1 MAVEST
7 SVHQSSPTASSPE
20 HSNSVLLPDE
30 RIFKRQSPIY
40 SGEQAKSR
48 EQQELEE
55 GELEDDGGEV
65 ESPKAGEPLEKAG
78 GRGRERERH
87 GSGSEDDKTHRRKR
101 KRRKQREKDKRRAKK
116 RRKSKHKRHA
126 SSSDEHSEFSDES
139 DYSPGE
145 KGLRKYREYSPQYPP
160 QALQPHPGYP
170 PPPHGGPMP
179 KKGGYMKLEKP
190 GGYGG
195 YDEYEEEN
203 YEGGEEEEMGDEDYD
218 DFAKELNQY
227 RKAKEGTGGNRGRGG
242 KGRGKNQRGRV
253 GRGGGMRGRGG
264 RGGGNRGR
272 GRGKMGGE
280 NDDGDGMMYCEEMEY
295 GEEDFDHMGDEE
307 FDSYSKE
314 LNHYRRNKDGPNR
327 GRGAKGGRGRGRG
340 GKGGRGMNRGR
351 GRNNRGRGR
360 GGEQPATGRTSRGRS
375 HPLPVSLQD
384 CGPRRNDQDKSHQ
397 QVSDKKGKV
406 ICKYYIEGRCT
417 WGEHCNF
424 SHDIELPK
432 KKELCKFYI
441 TGFCARAEN
450 CPYMHDDF
458 PCKLFHTTG
467 SCVNGDEC
475 MFSHED
481 LSENT
486 QDLLNKMLAEDAEA
500 GAEDEKEVEELKKQ
514 GINPLPKPPPGVGL
528 LPTPPRPPPSD
539 PSSPGGGP
547 CDSPG
552 GSGPGSGPCLVP
564 GGPGGGPCP
573 GQAPPPGPPPPQ
585 PMPPPQPCPNNGQK
599 KIPSLFEIRVQP
611 TGQLAQKLGVRP
623 PGGPMEDVPGLP
635 HPGGRSWG
643 WAYFFSGP
651 RPPRMASRP
660 PRDHGAWPRNTS
672 RAPLH
677 DSPPGPMPHDMSMG
691 PPGMNQGP
699 PPMGPGPP
707 MMPFG
712 PADGPPLGMM
722 PPGPPPPYFEN
733 FYHPQQGMEMEQGGE
748 EEDDYGDYEEME
760 EGDGSMGFM
769 DQPPPDQGS
778 MMGLDPGAGQGQNQ
792 PAIPDFLPTAQRALF
807 MRIQQKQQQAEER
820 ARRLAE
826 GGGERDAE
834 GDTANWYSSEEEDGG
849 GSVTSILKTL
859 RQQTQGGKLPNQP
872 PPPHPTDPSPGG
884 LNNPRPATTNP
895 AAAATTAISASR
907 PADPRL
913 SRDPRLTRTG
923 ETSQGDPPAD
933 PRLARHAL
941 PTKPDPAPHHR
952 VPSGPADEE
961 EGERVL
967 RDKPVSIPSEALP
980 GQALRD
986 PRSQLQQFSHIK
998 KDIVLLKPNFSKSV
1012 LWSPED
1018 LIPLPVPKQDF
1029 LPLPP
1034 GIPPVTA
1041 VDPRLN
1047 RAQQQREHMAPPVP
1061 PPPPPP
1067 PSIPPAQQA
1076 QSEPASLPDF
1086 ELLSRI
1092 LKTVNAASGQTPLPQ
1107 VQPPPSAPATAPTA
1121 DKPVDPRIA
1130 RKTATDPRLQNQKPA
1145 LKAAGESLS
1154 GGLTATPAAAAAPGI
1169 VQMTQPVVPTIAP
1182 YDPRLLSAGGGGRG
1196 GAVAG
1201 LGSSTT
1207 GQSNVLSSIS
1217 LYDPRTQSTGGGVGS
1232 GTSVAKS
1239 DAANGNSSSEPK
1251 PGEAGKQGKPKEPL
1265 FVRKSALDQPETE
1278 KAAGSEPATDRYNS
1292 YNRPRPKPAAQTQS
1306 APPAAGIAG
1315 DGSTVT
1321 GVSNLESGQQPG
1333 VHNLPVSSV
1342 FGLKQAA
1349 KSGGT
1354 GSPFGGSSPAQ
1365 PADSAEQDAASL
1377 KEVFKGFDPTASPFC
1392 Q

>member
-1 MAVEST
+1 MAVESMN
-7 SVHQSSPTASSPE
+7 VHQSSPTTSNHE
-20 HSNSVLLPDE
+20 HSNNVLTDE
-30 RIFKRQSPIY
+30 
-40 SGEQAKSR
+40 SR
-48 EQQELEE
+48 EHQELEE

-65 ESPKAGEPLEKAG
+65 ESPKAGEPQEKTG

-87 GSGSEDDKTHRRKR
+87 GSGSEDDKSHRRKR
-101 KRRKQREKDKRRAKK
+101 KRRKEREKEKEKRRAKK

-160 QALQPHPGYP
+160 QALQPHPGYL

-179 KKGGYMKLEKP
+179 KKGSYMKLEKP

-195 YDEYEEEN
+195 YDKYEEEN
-203 YEGGEEEEMGDEDYD
+203 FEGGGGEEEMGDEDYD
-218 DFAKELNQY
+218 DFTKELNQY

-264 RGGGNRGR
+264 RGGGPRGR

-280 NDDGDGMMYCEEMEY
+280 NEDGDGMYCEEREF

-307 FDSYSKE
+307 FDDYSKE

-360 GGEQPATGRTSRGRS
+360 GGDCGGHEEENNGDMDMG
-375 HPLPVSLQD
+375 D

-450 CPYMHDDF
+450 CPYMHGDF

-475 MFSHED
+475 MFSHEN
-481 LSENT
+481 LSEDT
-486 QDLLNKMLAEDAEA
+486 QDLLNKLLAEDAEA

-552 GSGPGSGPCLVP
+552 GSGPGSAPCPVP

-573 GQAPPPGPPPPQ
+573 GLAPPPGPPPPQ
-585 PMPPPQPCPNNGQK
+585 PMPPPQPCLNNMQK

-623 PGGPMEDVPGLP
+623 PGGPQGPPPPGPPPPGPPPP
-635 HPGGRSWG
+635 HFQGPLGPPGHM
-643 WAYFFSGP
+643 GP
-651 RPPRMASRP
+651 GPPPGP
-660 PRDHGAWPRNTS
+660 PGMR
-672 RAPLH
+672 
-677 DSPPGPMPHDMSMG
+677 PPGPMPHDMSMG

-712 PADGPPLGMM
+712 PGDGPPQGMM

-733 FYHPQQGMEMEQGGE
+733 FENFYPPQQGMEMERGGE
-748 EEDDYGDYEEME
+748 QEDDYGDYEEME
-760 EGDGSMGFM
+760 QGDDSMGFM
-769 DQPPPDQGS
+769 DQPLPDQGS
-778 MMGLDPGAGQGQNQ
+778 MMGLDPGAGQGPNQ
-792 PAIPDFLPTAQRALF
+792 PGIPDFLPTAQRALF

-859 RQQTQGGKLPNQP
+859 RQQTQAGKLPNQP

-895 AAAATTAISASR
+895 AAATTAAATSR

-923 ETSQGDPPAD
+923 ETSQSDPPAD
-933 PRLARHAL
+933 PRLARHA
-941 PTKPDPAPHHR
+941 PPPKPDPAPHHR
-952 VPSGPADEE
+952 APSGPPDEE

-967 RDKPVSIPSEALP
+967 RDKPVPIPSEPVL
-980 GQALRD
+980 GQALKD

-998 KDIVLLKPNFSKSV
+998 KDIVLLKPSFSKSV

-1047 RAQQQREHMAPPVP
+1047 RAQQQREHTAPPVP
-1061 PPPPPP
+1061 PPPPPLPPP
-1067 PSIPPAQQA
+1067 PSIPPAQP
-1076 QSEPASLPDF
+1076 EPAALPDF

-1092 LKTVNAASGQTPLPQ
+1092 LKTVNAASGQAPLPQ
-1107 VQPPPSAPATAPTA
+1107 VQPPPSAPA
-1121 DKPVDPRIA
+1121 DKPVDPRMA
-1130 RKTATDPRLQNQKPA
+1130 RKHPADPRFQNQKPA
-1145 LKAAGESLS
+1145 VKTAGEASS
-1154 GGLTATPAAAAAPGI
+1154 AGSAATAVTAAAASPPVIAQP
-1169 VQMTQPVVPTIAP
+1169 TQPAASAIAP

-1196 GAVAG
+1196 GGGVG
-1201 LGSSTT
+1201 LGSAST
-1207 GQSNVLSSIS
+1207 GQSSVLSSIS
-1217 LYDPRTQSTGGGVGS
+1217 LYDPRTQSTGSGGGGGGGGVGS
-1232 GTSVAKS
+1232 GASTAKS
-1239 DAANGNSSSEPK
+1239 ESGNTANGNCSSDPK
-1251 PGEAGKQGKPKEPL
+1251 AGEAGKPVKLKEPL
-1265 FVRKSALDQPETE
+1265 FMRKSALDQPETE
-1278 KAAGSEPATDRYNS
+1278 KNAGSEQATDRYNS
-1292 YNRPRPKPAAQTQS
+1292 YNRPRPKPAAPPPS
-1306 APPAAGIAG
+1306 ATPAVGITS
-1315 DGSTVT
+1315 DGSAVT
-1321 GVSNLESGQQPG
+1321 GVSNPESGQQPG

>member
-1 MAVEST
+1 MAVESM
-7 SVHQSSPTASSPE
+7 SVHQSSPTTSNHE
-20 HSNSVLLPDE
+20 HINNVLTDE
-30 RIFKRQSPIY
+30 
-40 SGEQAKSR
+40 SR
-48 EQQELEE
+48 EDHELEE

-65 ESPKAGEPLEKAG
+65 ESPKAGEPQEKAG

-87 GSGSEDDKTHRRKR
+87 GSGSEDDKSHRRKR
-101 KRRKQREKDKRRAKK
+101 KRRKEREKEKRRAKK

-195 YDEYEEEN
+195 YDEYDEEN

-264 RGGGNRGR
+264 RGGGPRGR

-280 NDDGDGMMYCEEMEY
+280 NDDGDGMMFCEEMEY

-307 FDSYSKE
+307 FDGYSKE
-314 LNHYRRNKDGPNR
+314 MNHYRRNKDGPNR

-360 GGEQPATGRTSRGRS
+360 GGDCGAHEEENNGDMDMG
-375 HPLPVSLQD
+375 D

-450 CPYMHDDF
+450 CPYMHGDF

-475 MFSHED
+475 MFSHEN
-481 LSENT
+481 LSEDT

-552 GSGPGSGPCLVP
+552 GPVPGLAPCPVP
-564 GGPGGGPCP
+564 GGPGVGPCP
-573 GQAPPPGPPPPQ
+573 GQAPPPGLPPPQ
-585 PMPPPQPCPNNGQK
+585 PMPPPQPCPNNTQK

-623 PGGPMEDVPGLP
+623 PGGPPGPPPPGPPPPGPPPP
-635 HPGGRSWG
+635 HFQGPPGPPGHM
-643 WAYFFSGP
+643 GP
-651 RPPRMASRP
+651 GPPPGP
-660 PRDHGAWPRNTS
+660 PGMR
-672 RAPLH
+672 
-677 DSPPGPMPHDMSMG
+677 PPGPMPHDMSMG

-712 PADGPPLGMM
+712 PGDGPPIGMM

-748 EEDDYGDYEEME
+748 EEDDYEDYEEME
-760 EGDGSMGFM
+760 QGDGSMGFM

-778 MMGLDPGAGQGQNQ
+778 MMGLDPGAGQGQSQ
-792 PAIPDFLPTAQRALF
+792 PGIPDFMPTAQRALF

-872 PPPHPTDPSPGG
+872 PPPHPTDTSPGG
-884 LNNPRPATTNP
+884 LNNPRLGTTNP
-895 AAAATTAISASR
+895 AAAAAAATTAAATSR

-923 ETSQGDPPAD
+923 ETSQSDPPAD
-933 PRLARHAL
+933 PRLARHA
-941 PTKPDPAPHHR
+941 PPPKPDPAPHHR
-952 VPSGPADEE
+952 APSGPADEE

-967 RDKPVSIPSEALP
+967 RDKPVPIPSEPVL

-1047 RAQQQREHMAPPVP
+1047 RAQQQREHTAPPIPPP

-1067 PSIPPAQQA
+1067 PSIPPAQP
-1076 QSEPASLPDF
+1076 EPAALPDF

-1092 LKTVNAASGQTPLPQ
+1092 LKTVNAASGQAPLPQ
-1107 VQPPPSAPATAPTA
+1107 VQPPPSAPATLPAA

-1130 RKTATDPRLQNQKPA
+1130 RKIAADPRLQNQKPT
-1145 LKAAGESLS
+1145 LKAAAETLS
-1154 GGLTATPAAAAAPGI
+1154 AGPTATPAAASAAAPGI
-1169 VQMTQPVVPTIAP
+1169 VQLTQPAVPAIAP

-1196 GAVAG
+1196 GATAG

-1217 LYDPRTQSTGGGVGS
+1217 LYDPRTQSTGSGVGS
-1232 GTSVAKS
+1232 GASVAKS
-1239 DAANGNSSSEPK
+1239 DTANGNPSSEPK
-1251 PGEAGKQGKPKEPL
+1251 AGEAGKQGKPKEPL

-1278 KAAGSEPATDRYNS
+1278 KASGSEPATDRYNS
-1292 YNRPRPKPAAQTQS
+1292 YNRPRPKPVAPPPS
-1306 APPAAGIAG
+1306 ATPAAGITA
-1315 DGSTVT
+1315 DGSAVT
-1321 GVSNLESGQQPG
+1321 GVSNPESGQQPG